1 METDNSFWPCRIF
14 QWTIFMPNSIRYQI
28 ISIVRYQS
36 LFVKASGV
44 DKNWPSKKLLI
55 VITDDEWDLD
65 NLKLAPEVPG

>member
-1 METDNSFWPCRIF
+1 
-14 QWTIFMPNSIRYQI
+14 MPNSIRYQI